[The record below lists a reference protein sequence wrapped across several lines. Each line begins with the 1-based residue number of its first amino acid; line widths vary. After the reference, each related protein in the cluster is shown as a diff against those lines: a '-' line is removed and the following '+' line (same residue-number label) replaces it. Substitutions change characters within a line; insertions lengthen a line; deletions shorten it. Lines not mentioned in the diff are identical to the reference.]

1 MSESKQ
7 KSKLWA
13 RSSRTWTFCS
23 RARSKLLVVLL
34 MAVGGAGVGFF
45 VRHFGLEL
53 PFVHTRLSSR
63 V

>member
-34 MAVGGAGVGFF
+34 MAVGGAGVGFLF
-45 VRHFGLEL
+45 ATLGLSCPL
-53 PFVHTRLSSR
+53 CIPA
-63 V
+63 